1 MEKSINRLYLDL
13 DGTTDIDGDLY
24 NQVGL
29 ACISPDAACDVIIGW
44 EDTSHGSGTETI
56 YEDLPAGEWIEIG
69 PYDLSGDW
77 SHRTIETLWLRF
89 SFAVKA
95 DYPVRIGWVRL
106 EEEGN

>member
-13 DGTTDIDGDLY
+13 DGTTDIEGDLY

-29 ACISPDAACDVIIGW
+29 ACISPDASCDVIIGW
-44 EDTSHGSGTETI
+44 EDTSHASDSVMI

-89 SFAVKA
+89 AFTSREDHA
-95 DYPVRIGWVRL
+95 VRIGWVRL
-106 EEEGN
+106 VEEGS